1 MRWVRV
7 VCSLISPSEFR
18 GIGSMQYRQTL
29 PLNDHEVVITFD
41 DGPLPPYS
49 NIILDTLASQCVKAT
64 YFLIGR
70 MAHQYPSIVRRIYNA
85 GHTIGTHT
93 ENHPLALQRLP
104 LQRVGSRSRVVSLR
118 SMPPWEIRRRCRRFS
133 EFRV

>member
-1 MRWVRV
+1 
-7 VCSLISPSEFR
+7 
-18 GIGSMQYRQTL
+18 MQYTQAL

-93 ENHPLALQRLP
+93 ENHPLALQRFAAL
-104 LQRVGSRSRVVSLR
+104 SYIKNDSNTK
-118 SMPPWEIRRRCRRFS
+118 F
-133 EFRV
+133 